1 MNTTLKL
8 KKATYHLWTF
18 TISKIIS
25 SFGAQVYAFAISF
38 YILQT
43 TGSATSFAMNLICS
57 ILPRTIVA
65 PFAGYVADNFSRKKI
80 VILAQIATTLAISGL
95 LIVSITSGLSLVAIY
110 ITTCILAVTSTFS
123 GVTFSSSIT
132 GLVDEARI
140 QKAMSLNQIS
150 ISFAAIAS
158 PAVGGLL
165 YGYVSMPVF
174 LMCYIV
180 ASSIAIILESTMDFK
195 LYANRK
201 EVSEETEKESVFQS
215 IKMGIQYLKTQDVLM
230 AIIWISL
237 FINFLFGAFQVGYSY
252 ILIDQMK
259 MASQHFGFTEG
270 AFAVGMLLMS
280 IYFSI
285 RKEVRFPLLVS
296 KRGILAMAVVMAA
309 ISIPL
314 MVSMNYWVIFS
325 YYVALMFTFG
335 SLIIIVN
342 TPIQVMMQKKI
353 DDDYKGRVFSII
365 ETMSMALMPLGM
377 VIYGFLYDLLPA
389 QWILISSAILL
400 IMVVLLLARPAV
412 MRKAHPELT
421 KNPSLSKP
429 ETMTS

>member
-1 MNTTLKL
+1 LYIVSTHTATLDTYILSLHDALPIFMNTTLKL

-80 VILAQIATTLAISGL
+80 VIIAQVATTLAISGL

-158 PAVGGLL
+158 PAIGGLL

-335 SLIIIVN
+335 SLIII
-342 TPIQVMMQKKI
+342 
-353 DDDYKGRVFSII
+353 
-365 ETMSMALMPLGM
+365 
-377 VIYGFLYDLLPA
+377 
-389 QWILISSAILL
+389 
-400 IMVVLLLARPAV
+400 
-412 MRKAHPELT
+412 
-421 KNPSLSKP
+421 
-429 ETMTS
+429 